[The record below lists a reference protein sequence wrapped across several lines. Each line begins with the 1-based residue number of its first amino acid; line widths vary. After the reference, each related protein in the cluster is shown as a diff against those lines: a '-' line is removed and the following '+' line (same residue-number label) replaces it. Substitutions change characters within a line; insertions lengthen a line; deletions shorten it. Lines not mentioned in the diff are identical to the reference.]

1 MSSKTKI
8 MVVKMREII
17 YTAIFLAL
25 IVLLVVLLVMMFSSR
40 SEEEIVSQFQ
50 NGTQTDASGS
60 GTSQTDAP
68 QTDSS
73 QTGTSQTD
81 TTQAGTSQTDTSG
94 RDRSLSGTA
103 SSSSAQYIAGVYTT
117 PVTLGDSAVDVEVVV
132 DENRINSIRLVNL
145 SESIT
150 AMYPLVSPSLDEIA
164 AQICETQSL
173 ENITCPEDNKYTSQ
187 LLLNA
192 VAQALQNARRPA
204 QTSGDA

>member
-50 NGTQTDASGS
+50 NGAQTDTSGS

-73 QTGTSQTD
+73 QT
-81 TTQAGTSQTDTSG
+81 GTSQTDTSG

-204 QTSGDA
+204 QTSGEA